1 MNDEKIVL
9 FDMYCKTCKYKDY
22 PEAALP
28 CHDCLNN
35 PSNVDS
41 HKPLLYKADKNY
53 DKLKE

>member
-9 FDMYCKTCKYKDY
+9 FDIYCKTCKYKDY

-41 HKPLLYKADKNY
+41 HKPLFYEADKNY